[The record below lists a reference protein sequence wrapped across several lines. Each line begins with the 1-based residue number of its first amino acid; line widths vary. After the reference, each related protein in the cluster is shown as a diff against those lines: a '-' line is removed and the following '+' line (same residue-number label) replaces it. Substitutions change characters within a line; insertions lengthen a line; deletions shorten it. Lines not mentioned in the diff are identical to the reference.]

1 MYVLTH
7 KNRVLA
13 GPMDWN
19 RAIFDGNLEK
29 LKIMVTLPRV
39 APEELPLVIDA
50 DTVIYSVEF
59 NEPVYNKKINYLE
72 GPYWTYENDRAIA
85 GYLVKD
91 QPVESVRANLK
102 LQAADVRWSKETAG
116 TTVDIQGIT
125 VTVDTARGSRDIF
138 VQKYL
143 LMADADVVSWKFPE
157 AWLTLTKSDLGAVVA
172 AGAGHVQS
180 SFAWEKQISD
190 AIDLANTLTELDAIV
205 IVEPVTPQLNNGLL
219 AD

>member
-19 RAIFDGNLEK
+19 RAIFDGNLTK
-29 LKIMVTLPRV
+29 LKIIKTLPRV
-39 APEELPLVIDA
+39 APETLPLIIDS
-50 DTVIYSVEF
+50 DTVIYAAEF

-72 GPYWTYENDRAIA
+72 GPYWTFENDRAIA

-91 QPVESVRANLK
+91 QPVDSVKANLK
-102 LQAADVRWSKETAG
+102 TQAAGERWSKETAG

-138 VQKYL
+138 VQKFM
-143 LMADADVVSWKFPE
+143 LMQDGDLVTWKFPE
-157 AWLTLTKSDLGAVVA
+157 AWLTLSKTELGAVVA
-172 AGAGHVQS
+172 AGAAHVQE

-190 AIDLANTLTELDAIV
+190 AIDLADTLVKLDEIV
-205 IVEPVTPQLNNGLL
+205 IVEPVVSQFNNGPL
-219 AD
+219 AE

>member
-59 NEPVYNKKINYLE
+59 NEPEYNKKISYLE
-72 GPYWTYENDRAIA
+72 GPYWTYENNRAIA

-91 QPVESVRANLK
+91 QPIDSVRANLK

-116 TTVDIQGIT
+116 TTLTIQDT
-125 VTVDTARGSRDIF
+125 AVTVDTARGSRDIF

-143 LMADADVVSWKFPE
+143 LMTDSDVVTWKFPE
-157 AWLTLTKSDLGAVVA
+157 AWLTLTKSDLGTVVA
-172 AGAGHVQS
+172 AGAAHVQS
-180 SFAWEKQISD
+180 AFAWEKQISD
-190 AIDLANTLTELDAIV
+190 EIDSADTLAALDAIV
-205 IVEPVTPQLNNGLL
+205 IAPVPPEIGSSLISE
-219 AD
+219 